1 MRTLGSVESI
11 GVSGRVWAGFH
22 AVNLAGMLFEEL
34 RHANKT
40 IQMCSFA
47 AGYESPV
54 MDKLFMILEEQLKN
68 PPMKISVII
77 NDDVMGKTVTPYFR
91 KRIGALQ
98 ARFPDQFFPQYFGPR
113 TTKDA
118 NRILH
123 AKITVIDGHTAL
135 IGSANLSKGALESNY
150 EVMLK
155 VSGQVAADL
164 SSMLSRLSAQMRQ
177 GRA

>member
-1 MRTLGSVESI
+1 MRSLGDVEAI

-22 AVNLAGMLFEEL
+22 AVNLAGMLFDEI
-34 RHANKT
+34 RRANRS
-40 IQMCSFA
+40 IQICSFA
-47 AGYESPV
+47 TGHKSPI
-54 MDKLFMILEEQLKN
+54 MEKLFAILEEQLKN

-77 NDDVMGKTVTPYFR
+77 NDNPMGKTVTPYVR
-91 KRIGALQ
+91 RQIETLQ
-98 ARFPDQFFPQYFGPR
+98 ARFPDQFFPQYFEQSATDGP
-113 TTKDA
+113 

-123 AKITVIDGHTAL
+123 AKITVIDGSTAL

-164 SSMLSRLSAQMRQ
+164 SHMLSRLSVQMRR
-177 GRA
+177 GKA